1 MKFTAAAKSPTSLSD
16 STGTRVW
23 SSPELIRPTATL
35 RLRND
40 PTVAMA
46 TNTEMQGNHKGAV
59 YRGGAFVV

>member
-1 MKFTAAAKSPTSLSD
+1 SD

-40 PTVAMA
+40 PTVNSAMAMA